1 MAPLALNK
9 YYNFLLEPN
18 SSDAGDII
26 FIINPGQSVSQIA
39 QNLEKSG
46 LIKNAFAFKLLI
58 SQMGIGKNIQ
68 AGDFRISAN
77 LSSRDIAEELTH
89 GAIDIWITLPEGI
102 RIEEQAQKLQEKLQF
117 SQNDIFQFDK
127 NEFIKLAKE
136 GYMFPDTYL
145 IPKDATAEFVFNKL
159 MDTFEQKVD
168 INMLK
173 KGSENNL
180 TEHEI
185 IILASIIERE
195 GKSDQD
201 RPIIAGVLMNRIK
214 AGLPLQVDATVQY
227 AKGYDASNNSW
238 WPQISQI
245 DYQAVKSNY
254 NTYLYLGL
262 PPGPI
267 SNPGLESIRAAVQP
281 ENTDYFYYL
290 HDLDEKVHFAKT
302 IEEHNQNI
310 QKYR

>member
-1 MAPLALNK
+1 LIKKKFHVFIIVIIILILAPLALNK

-168 INMLK
+168 IK
-173 KGSENNL
+173 
-180 TEHEI
+180 
-185 IILASIIERE
+185 
-195 GKSDQD
+195 
-201 RPIIAGVLMNRIK
+201 
-214 AGLPLQVDATVQY
+214 
-227 AKGYDASNNSW
+227 
-238 WPQISQI
+238 
-245 DYQAVKSNY
+245 
-254 NTYLYLGL
+254 
-262 PPGPI
+262 
-267 SNPGLESIRAAVQP
+267 
-281 ENTDYFYYL
+281 
-290 HDLDEKVHFAKT
+290 
-302 IEEHNQNI
+302 
-310 QKYR
+310 